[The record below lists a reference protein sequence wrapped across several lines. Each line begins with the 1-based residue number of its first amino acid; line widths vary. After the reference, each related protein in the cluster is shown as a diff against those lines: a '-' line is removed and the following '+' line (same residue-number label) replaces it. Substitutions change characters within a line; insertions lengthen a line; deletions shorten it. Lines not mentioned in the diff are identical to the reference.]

1 MKNLLFCSLVVS
13 TAASLACAQDL
24 RTPPPTS
31 APAAAAAPPAAA
43 TDVRG
48 LLAQARQLREMKDER
63 AALRLVKQVLERDE
77 RNIEALNEEGELNWI
92 LNDFDGTRRAFLY
105 ARQIQP
111 NDFRANMG
119 LGKLYAN
126 ARNPRQAIYY
136 FEVAS
141 RVAPADKQAEVFT
154 VLAAANREAGQS
166 IAGIPFARKAI
177 EADPKYIEGRITLV
191 QLLIAAQDFRAARD
205 EAAPLVEQMRIAS
218 EDKPGDIEALRN
230 LQRAYDLRLT
240 TVQEAHRRLYVANA
254 DGSQSDQLSPGN
266 EAEAAAN
273 LKEITDLFVRLAE
286 LNLMFT
292 YLDAITFA
300 EKAITYAPR
309 DVDAIMTLAHLYRSV
324 NNADKAAESA
334 RKALAIDKSNK
345 PALELLTQLG
355 APIDAPPSA
364 TPDTQPAGTPPNAQ
378 PGGAPPP
385 SSQPA
390 AVLAP

>member
-1 MKNLLFCSLVVS
+1 M
-13 TAASLACAQDL
+13 
-24 RTPPPTS
+24 
-31 APAAAAAPPAAA
+31 
-43 TDVRG
+43 DVRAM
-48 LLAQARQLREMKDER
+48 LAQARQLREAKDER
-63 AALRLVKQVLERDE
+63 AALRIVKAVLERDE
-77 RNIEALNEEGELNWI
+77 RNIDALNEEGELNWI

-205 EAAPLVEQMRIAS
+205 EAAPLVEQMRAAV
-218 EDKPGDIEALRN
+218 EEKPGNIEALRN

-300 EKAITYAPR
+300 ERAVTYAPR
-309 DVDAIMTLAHLYRSV
+309 DVEAMMTLAQLYRSV
-324 NNADKAAESA
+324 NNVGKAAETA
-334 RKALAIDKSNK
+334 RNVLAVDKGNKAAH
-345 PALELLTQLG
+345 ELLTQLG
-355 APIDAPPSA
+355 APIEAPETPVPASQAAPTPASSPVAAPP
-364 TPDTQPAGTPPNAQ
+364 Q
-378 PGGAPPP
+378 P

-390 AVLAP
+390 AALAP